1 MSDDSKPVTET
12 TAEDIPCI
20 LCLDPNECRKTG
32 CVMNRRRE
40 QTTKRLSWCPDAP
53 RYDRGECGW
62 PECGCPDE
70 MSKDEKATV
79 ALMDHLYRYFGM
91 ENPHPERAELLMKE
105 LP

>member
-40 QTTKRLSWCPDAP
+40 QITTHALRRTSPKGKGVPFIGTCLRCGMRGLSSGAALERCENVAGLSD
-53 RYDRGECGW
+53 
-62 PECGCPDE
+62 DE
-70 MSKDEKATV
+70 
-79 ALMDHLYRYFGM
+79 ALL
-91 ENPHPERAELLMKE
+91 EALK
-105 LP
+105 